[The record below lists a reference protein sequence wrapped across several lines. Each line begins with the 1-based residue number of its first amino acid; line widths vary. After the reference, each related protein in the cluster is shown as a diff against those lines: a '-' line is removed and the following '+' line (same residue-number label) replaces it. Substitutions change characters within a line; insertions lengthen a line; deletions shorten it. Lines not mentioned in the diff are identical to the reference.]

1 MGMEIGTKVWNSH
14 DPYSTQSIK
23 QDQKKEDA
31 VEKQPAKGSVL
42 DRFDKDTGTIS
53 KKSAYE
59 INKMSKEDRDLIVA
73 EMQKAEREREQSL
86 TEMVRKLIGGQTKAF
101 NTANGGISFSG
112 TVSQEAI
119 RQAREDISE
128 NGYYGVK
135 QTSQRL
141 FDFASA
147 LAGDDVDKM
156 KKMQSAMNK
165 GIGQAARALGGH
177 LPSISKDTQE
187 AANKLFDDY
196 YKSKEVSDQ

>member
-14 DPYSTQSIK
+14 DPYSTQNVK
-23 QDQKKEDA
+23 QDQKKEGSD
-31 VEKQPAKGSVL
+31 VKMSGEESVL
-42 DRFDKDTGTIS
+42 NRFDKETGTIS
-53 KKSAYE
+53 KKSTYE
-59 INKMSKEDRDLIVA
+59 INKMSKEDRDAIVA

-86 TEMVRKLIGGQTKAF
+86 TDMVRKLIGGQTKAF
-101 NTANGGISFSG
+101 NTANGGITFSG

-119 RQAREDISE
+119 RQAQKDISE
-128 NGYYGVK
+128 DGYYGVK

-165 GIGQAARALGGH
+165 GIGQAAKALGGH